1 MFIEAK
7 KLIGMPVAAVDVQSR
22 IGQIRQIIIDPEN
35 GNLLGFLVSTGK
47 SASWRIFSPK
57 KVLSATDIREWD
69 SKAIITESIDNLVE
83 AGEIIRIK
91 EILDK
96 KNFLLGMRAKTES
109 GQGLGVVENL
119 LIDTDNQC
127 VEKYYLKDL
136 LGDARIFPSNKVIK
150 IDKVI
155 IFSDDVAE
163 PPAGAAGAPA

>member
-7 KLIGMPVAAVDVQSR
+7 KLIGLPVAAQDVQAK
-22 IGQIRQIIIDPEN
+22 IGAIRQIIVNPDN
-35 GNLLGFLVSTGK
+35 GNLLGFLVSAGGP
-47 SASWRIFSPK
+47 ASWRIFAPQ
-57 KVLSATDIREWD
+57 KVLSVNDIREWD

-83 AGEIIRIK
+83 ASEIIRIK

-96 KNFLLGMRAKTES
+96 KIILLGMRAKTES
-109 GQGLGVVENL
+109 GQGLGIVEDL

-155 IFSDDVAE
+155 TFSDDVVE
-163 PPAGAAGAPA
+163 PPAGAAGAVA